1 MTRIGIL
8 FLGRPL
14 HLVTRLT
21 FRDWLDW
28 RDYNGLRLE
37 GGGGG
42 IQGDP
47 LEEGEEEEEEK
58 EKKKTVRNVGLCWS
72 RRGLGRVNK
81 FLKEFRHVG
90 HAMKN
95 GVVLTERREEE
106 RRKKKKDSPKKKEE
120 EERRKKKKGRG
131 NN

>member
-1 MTRIGIL
+1 LTRIGIL